1 MRALGRGALAHL
13 SGPNSCLDAVATQPA
28 DRSRWIAR
36 PAGTAPARH
45 EHLSKWQMA
54 ILSVVAGRCCHA
66 S

>member
-36 PAGTAPARH
+36 LSWHCSRH
-45 EHLSKWQMA
+45 EHLRKWQMA